1 MLSKRLQQ
9 VAQTVKNGELIADIG
24 TDHAYIPIY
33 LIKNKITK
41 KAIAAD
47 ISKGSCKKASLN
59 INLRGLSDLIDVRCG
74 NGLEVIKENEEPN
87 VIVIAG
93 MGGLMTISVLESNKR
108 AVQCADQLVLQPQRD
123 IDKVRK
129 YIHSIG
135 FKIENEKMLKE
146 GDKFYNIINAVKGCE
161 EYTEIEY
168 LFGKKLIEER
178 SSVLKEYVDTENNKL
193 LTVLENM
200 KNAAKENTADYER
213 LNRLS
218 EKYNEVMK
226 CL

>member
-74 NGLEVIKENEEPN
+74 NGLEVIEENEEPN

-123 IDKVRK
+123 IEKVRK
-129 YIHSIG
+129 YIHSIC
-135 FKIENEKMLKE
+135 FKIESEKMLKE

>member
-33 LIKNKITK
+33 LIKNKIAK

-135 FKIENEKMLKE
+135 FKIESEKMLKE

-168 LFGKKLIEER
+168 LFGKKLMEER